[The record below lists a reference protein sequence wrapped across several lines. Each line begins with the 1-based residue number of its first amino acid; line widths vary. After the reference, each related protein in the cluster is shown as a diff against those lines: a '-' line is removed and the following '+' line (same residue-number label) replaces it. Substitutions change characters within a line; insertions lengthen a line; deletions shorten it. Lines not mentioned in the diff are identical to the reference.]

1 MKTGNDYAF
10 SIRKT
15 AMIYLHTYYICNI
28 YNLQVQNASQIV
40 INREKWICFKK
51 QYKISRFIFLTLH
64 IEMYEFEYL

>member
-40 INREKWICFKK
+40 INREK
-51 QYKISRFIFLTLH
+51 
-64 IEMYEFEYL
+64 